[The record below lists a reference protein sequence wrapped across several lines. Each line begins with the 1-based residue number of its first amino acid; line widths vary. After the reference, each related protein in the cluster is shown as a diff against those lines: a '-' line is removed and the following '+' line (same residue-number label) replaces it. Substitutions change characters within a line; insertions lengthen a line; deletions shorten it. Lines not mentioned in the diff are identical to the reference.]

1 MCENSNF
8 RRLKLHILVRNSG
21 IVYTNKKDFGQKQ
34 AMISKQQTTYALEFF
49 GKSIILLSSTDEIHW
64 RELGLADMGD
74 PDFRE
79 MMKDFHAV
87 VGKHGLR
94 KAKVALFLPLE
105 DVALRTIG
113 GDDTAQALAND
124 AGVAVDEIG
133 YAQGNPDADDQYNA
147 VYAYRDT
154 LKEAAGFVAQF
165 GFSATYFSARI
176 PLDGFSEQPKI
187 YLTSKVKATAPL
199 ALWSGAAVT
208 AVVAAAAISILYS
221 TSATEPTSTLQLS
234 SVTQPTPAPTPTSAK
249 VIMASMTQSVVTPIV
264 TTTFDAKNLDI
275 TPINVI
281 TPSKLMDFTVSTADI
296 APQTIVKAAIATD
309 TSLPVLDALTATPL
323 TLSALSAT
331 AQAPVIAPTTDNVT
345 APFDTAPILTDAAVP
360 EDANYPRPKRRPG
373 AAPIEA
379 VVTVEPVKVASATTS
394 TTPRP
399 PRRPTGLRSNT
410 TTTQTAIAQDLVQQ
424 AIEKDAAAASSIKSA
439 SARAIGT
446 NKRPPLK
453 TSNFRNIVKRA
464 AAKPTPTVTTT
475 TKTVAVSKPTTTKA
489 PAEDKSTRAATT
501 FSKGALS
508 LVGVFGTPSKRSALF
523 RTSAGGYRSV
533 KIGQRVAG
541 WKVVSIS
548 ESSAKVTKG
557 SRTKTMRLP

>member
-1 MCENSNF
+1 MRQNSNF
-8 RRLKLHILVRNSG
+8 RRLKRRILVRNTG
-21 IVYTNKKDFGQKQ
+21 IVYTDTKDFGQKQ
-34 AMISKQQTTYALEFF
+34 TMISKQQTTYALEFF
-49 GKSIILLSSTDEIHW
+49 GKSIILLSSTDETNW
-64 RELGLADMGD
+64 QELGLADMGD

-87 VGKHGLR
+87 VSKHGLR

-105 DVALRTIG
+105 DVALRTISS
-113 GDDTAQALAND
+113 DDTPQTLAND
-124 AGVAVDEIG
+124 AGVSVNEIG
-133 YAQGNPDADDQYNA
+133 YAQGAPNADDQYNA

-165 GFSATYFSARI
+165 GFSTTYFSTRI
-176 PLDGFSEQPKI
+176 PLDGFHEQPKI
-187 YLTSKVKATAPL
+187 YLTSKSKAAVPL
-199 ALWSGAAVT
+199 ALWSGAAVA
-208 AVVAAAAISILYS
+208 AVVAAGAFSVIYS
-221 TSATEPTSTLQLS
+221 TSTTEPTPRLQFS
-234 SVTQPTPAPTPTSAK
+234 SVTTSSPAPTPTPAK
-249 VIMASMTQSVVTPIV
+249 VIMASVTQPVATPVVTE
-264 TTTFDAKNLDI
+264 TFDVKDLDI
-275 TPINVI
+275 APINVSA
-281 TPSKLMDFTVSTADI
+281 PSKLMDFTVSTVAFL
-296 APQTIVKAAIATD
+296 PQKVDRASNTIDAA
-309 TSLPVLDALTATPL
+309 LPAFDALKTTPL
-323 TLSALSAT
+323 TLNALSAS
-331 AQAPVIAPTTDNVT
+331 AQAPIIAPTTDNVT
-345 APFDTAPILTDAAVP
+345 IPSETAPNLIDAAVP
-360 EDANYPRPKRRPG
+360 ENANYPRPKRRPG
-373 AAPIEA
+373 AAPIET
-379 VVTVEPVKVASATTS
+379 VVTVEPIVVPSAIAS

-399 PRRPTGLRSNT
+399 PRRPAELRSKA

-424 AIEKDAAAASSIKSA
+424 AIEQDVASVITSGNS
-439 SARAIGT
+439 RAIGT

-464 AAKPTPTVTTT
+464 ATKPTPTVSTT
-475 TKTVAVSKPTTTKA
+475 TKTVSVSKPTTTKA
-489 PAEDKSTRAATT
+489 PVEDKSTRAATT

>member
-1 MCENSNF
+1 M
-8 RRLKLHILVRNSG
+8 
-21 IVYTNKKDFGQKQ
+21 KKDFGQKQ

-49 GKSIILLSSTDEIHW
+49 GKSIILLSSTDEINW

-94 KAKVALFLPLE
+94 KPKVALFLPLE
-105 DVALRTIG
+105 DVALRTISC
-113 GDDTAQALAND
+113 DDTAQALAND
-124 AGVAVDEIG
+124 AGVAVDEIS
-133 YAQGNPDADDQYNA
+133 YTQGSADADNQCNA

-154 LKEAAGFVAQF
+154 LKEAASFVAQF
-165 GFSATYFSARI
+165 GFRATYFSARI
-176 PLDGFSEQPKI
+176 PLDGFLEQPKI
-187 YLTSKVKATAPL
+187 YLTSKIKAVAPIVF
-199 ALWSGAAVT
+199 WSGAAVA
-208 AVVAAAAISILYS
+208 AVVAAGAISLQYANS
-221 TSATEPTSTLQLS
+221 TTEPTPNLQLS
-234 SVTQPTPAPTPTSAK
+234 SVTQPSPAPTPTSAK
-249 VIMASMTQSVVTPIV
+249 VIMASMTQSVVAPTV
-264 TTTFDAKNLDI
+264 TETFDVKDLDI
-275 TPINVI
+275 APINVS
-281 TPSKLMDFTVSTADI
+281 TPSKLMGVTVSTADFV
-296 APQTIVKAAIATD
+296 PQTIVKAAIVTD
-309 TSLPVLDALTATPL
+309 TKLPAFYELTATPL
-323 TLSALSAT
+323 TLSTLSAT
-331 AQAPVIAPTTDNVT
+331 AQAPVVAPTTENVT
-345 APFDTAPILTDAAVP
+345 VPTETAPNLIDAAVP
-360 EDANYPRPKRRPG
+360 EDTNYPRPKRRPG
-373 AAPIEA
+373 TAPIES
-379 VVTVEPVKVASATTS
+379 VVTVEPVAVASATTS
-394 TTPRP
+394 TTLRP

-410 TTTQTAIAQDLVQQ
+410 TTTQAAIAQDLVQQ
-424 AIEKDAAAASSIKSA
+424 AIEQDAAASGIKSA

-464 AAKPTPTVTTT
+464 ASKPTKTVTTT

-489 PAEDKSTRAATT
+489 PVEDKSTRAATT

-523 RTSAGGYRSV
+523 RTSSGGYRSV